1 MNIERYFPF
10 LRLFSHKYTQ
20 AKAKCRAMEKVFHR
34 KIIRNID
41 LSLCT
46 IKYNYFYALSAPR
59 HNVTVCVLHEGIKML

>member
-1 MNIERYFPF
+1 MNIKQYIPF
-10 LRLFSHKYTQ
+10 VPLPINITQ
-20 AKAKCRAMEKVFHR
+20 SRSSAMEKVFHR

-59 HNVTVCVLHEGIKML
+59 HNVTVVCCMRA